1 MTEVM
6 LGKPKHIRVNSFF
19 VMRKFIKDGI
29 IKYANNYPYMYGIIF
44 ALTKNV
50 ANVEVEHRART
61 NGKSNYTLKK
71 LLGLWMNGFLN
82 YSVAIALVT
91 ERLIFPPRALGW
103 TSLMVVILFF
113 SGVQLLSIGL
123 VGEYI
128 GRLFISASGL
138 PRATVKE
145 TVNIDSEESQ
155 NG

>member
-1 MTEVM
+1 MAGGQGSR
-6 LGKPKHIRVNSFF
+6 LGI
-19 VMRKFIKDGI
+19 
-29 IKYANNYPYMYGIIF
+29 
-44 ALTKNV
+44 LTKNV

-82 YSVAIALVT
+82 YSVQPLRLAAYLGVGITVISFLVAIALVI